1 MDAITAPPATTST
14 RPQAEDDGAM
24 IGRTIS
30 ATLSPESRRR
40 SNIFGILHSDAAGV
54 DAGSPHQFGSPSSR
68 SHPAR
73 MDLDSLVHQEVE
85 QGIIGA
91 EVMQD
96 GVQGAVSPST
106 FRTLEDRL
114 INDMTRQR
122 SALPSKEQIDRRHSV
137 QSNGT
142 VPEPQPAEEGGL
154 PSSFDQGVVEME
166 IDSERQ
172 DQDSEFDEQAD
183 EQPEHEQH
191 DDGDVPS
198 GNLLSS
204 GEEDEGQI
212 DGAIDAEAD
221 PEAEEEEDDEE
232 DSESDDSDDE
242 GSIDLDQE
250 DAGDSPVFISMRNGP
265 LGISDLLL
273 PPAAGDGEI
282 RVKAEPGQEDLV
294 QSQAASS
301 DPVVQGSR
309 APSQEQTS
317 ADAGGAMD
325 VISIEDN
332 SQHASINGIV
342 STENQPSAVAGPSG
356 VDPNVNV
363 LVAKPKKKRVRAKSP
378 SPPPAPPPKPRVTI
392 RVAFNLFDEEEGP
405 DGKGITPRTIDGVN
419 ERGLST
425 ISDVNGDVSK
435 SSTPRNET
443 EALPSTDRPSTPKAA
458 DPPAPREEPKF
469 RVVNFK
475 QASIAQGKVDSDYY
489 VVNSGWNAMETDDDD
504 EEADDMEVDGVPD
517 KAKARRRKFGDLLA
531 NGTSGSTSAIP
542 TPGGNGGGDSS
553 TASGILQAMM
563 GGADEAELARLAEE
577 LDQKYNA
584 PTTLKPVCYVHHLVG
599 TVLIPCPL
607 AETQA
612 CCGRQERLRLS
623 GSLHRRLRFEVG

>member
-1 MDAITAPPATTST
+1 M
-14 RPQAEDDGAM
+14 
-24 IGRTIS
+24 
-30 ATLSPESRRR
+30 
-40 SNIFGILHSDAAGV
+40 
-54 DAGSPHQFGSPSSR
+54 
-68 SHPAR
+68 
-73 MDLDSLVHQEVE
+73 DSLIE
-85 QGIIGA
+85 QGSKGA

-122 SALPSKEQIDRRHSV
+122 SASPSNEQSDRRLSV
-137 QSNGT
+137 RSNGT
-142 VPEPQPAEEGGL
+142 VPELQTAEERGL

-166 IDSERQ
+166 IDSERR

-183 EQPEHEQH
+183 EQPEHGQH
-191 DDGDVPS
+191 DDGDVPR
-198 GNLLSS
+198 GILLSS

-221 PEAEEEEDDEE
+221 PEGEEEEDDEE

-250 DAGDSPVFISMRNGP
+250 DVGDSPVFISMRNGP

-294 QSQAASS
+294 QSQTASS
-301 DPVVQGSR
+301 DVVVLGSR
-309 APSQEQTS
+309 AASQEQTS
-317 ADAGGAMD
+317 ADAAGATD

-342 STENQPSAVAGPSG
+342 STENQSSAVAGPSG
-356 VDPNVNV
+356 VDRNVNV

-405 DGKGITPRTIDGVN
+405 DGKGIASRAIDGLN
-419 ERGLST
+419 ERGLSAT
-425 ISDVNGDVSK
+425 SDVNGDVSK
-435 SSTPRNET
+435 PSTPRNET
-443 EALPSTDRPSTPKAA
+443 EALPLTDRPSTPKAVE
-458 DPPAPREEPKF
+458 PPAPREEPKF

-489 VVNSGWNAMETDDDD
+489 VLNSGWNAMETDDDD
-504 EEADDMEVDGVPD
+504 EEAPDMEGDGVPD
-517 KAKARRRKFGDLLA
+517 KAKARKSKFEDLLA
-531 NGTSGSTSAIP
+531 IGTSGSTSSIP
-542 TPGGNGGGDSS
+542 TPGGHGGGESS
-553 TASGILQAMM
+553 AASGILQAMM
-563 GGADEAELARLAEE
+563 GGADEAELTRLAEE
-577 LDQKYNA
+577 LDKKYNA
-584 PTTLKPVCYVHHLVG
+584 PTTSKPVCSLSYRSSFL
-599 TVLIPCPL
+599 LISCSL

-612 CCGRQERLRLS
+612 CCGGQERLRLS
-623 GSLHRRLRFEVG
+623 GSLH